1 MTTNLNETFAAVQVA
16 SRELALLN
24 DDIINQ
30 ILNAVADAAIA
41 ETPFILA
48 ENKKDLAR
56 MDKNDPKYDR
66 LKLTKERLKGIAADT
81 RNVAT
86 LPSPL
91 GKVLKESV
99 RPNGMRLTKV
109 SVPFGV
115 IGIIYEARPN
125 VSFDV
130 FSLCLKS
137 GNACILKGGSDAD
150 CSNRAII
157 SVIHEVLKKFNI
169 NPHIVE
175 LLPADR
181 EATAALLNAVGYVDL
196 IIPRG
201 SSSLIHFV
209 RENAKIPVI
218 ETGAGICHTYF
229 DEFGDVNKGA
239 AIIHNAKTRRVSVCN
254 ALDCAII
261 HEKRLID
268 LPMLCEKLK
277 DSHVII
283 YADAQAYQA
292 LKNRY
297 PAELLEHAKAESFG
311 TEFLDYKMAVK
322 TVKSFEDALGH
333 IQENSSKHSECIVT
347 ENKERAALFTK
358 IVDAACVYTNV
369 STAFTDGAQFGLG
382 AEIGI
387 STQNYMRAVRW
398 DWKRSPL
405 TNGSSKETGKRE
417 EIETIPLSL
426 KSNKV
431 LNETN

>member
-1 MTTNLNETFAAVQVA
+1 MTTNLNETFAAVQAA

-30 ILNAVADAAIA
+30 ILNAIADAAIA
-41 ETPFILA
+41 EASFILA
-48 ENKKDLAR
+48 ENEKDLAR

-66 LKLTKERLKGIAADT
+66 LKLTEERLKGIAADT

-91 GKVLKESV
+91 GKVWKESI
-99 RPNGMRLTKV
+99 RPNGMKLTKV

-157 SVIHEVLKKFNI
+157 SVIHAVLKKFNI

-254 ALDCAII
+254 ALDCTII
-261 HEKRLID
+261 HEKRLTD

-292 LKNRY
+292 LENRY

-387 STQNYMRAVRW
+387 STQKLHARGPMG
-398 DWKRSPL
+398 L
-405 TNGSSKETGKRE
+405 E
-417 EIETIPLSL
+417 EITSYKWVIEGDGQTRR
-426 KSNKV
+426 N
-431 LNETN
+431 

>member
-1 MTTNLNETFAAVQVA
+1 MTTNLNETLTAVQAA

-24 DDIINQ
+24 DDVINQ
-30 ILNAVADAAIA
+30 ILNAVADAAVA

-48 ENKKDLAR
+48 ENEKDLAR
-56 MDKNDPKYDR
+56 MDKSNPKYDR
-66 LKLTKERLKGIAADT
+66 LKLTEERLKGIAADT

-91 GKVLKESV
+91 GRVLKESI
-99 RPNGMRLTKV
+99 RPNGMKLTKI

-157 SVIHEVLKKFNI
+157 SVIHKVLKKFNV

-175 LLPADR
+175 LLPPDR
-181 EATAALLNAVGYVDL
+181 AATAALLNAVGYVDL

-201 SSSLIHFV
+201 SSSLINFV
-209 RENAKIPVI
+209 RENAKVPVI

-229 DEFGDVNKGA
+229 DEFGDANKGA
-239 AIIHNAKTRRVSVCN
+239 AIINNAKTRRVSVCN
-254 ALDCAII
+254 ALDCTIV
-261 HEKRLID
+261 HEKRLAD
-268 LPMLCEKLK
+268 LPALCEKLK
-277 DSHVII
+277 DSNVII
-283 YADAQAYQA
+283 YADPQAYRA
-292 LKNRY
+292 LEGHY
-297 PAELLEHAKAESFG
+297 PAGLLQPATKDSFG

-322 TVKSFEDALGH
+322 TVGSFEEALKH
-333 IQENSSKHSECIVT
+333 IRENGSRHSECIVT
-347 ENKERAALFTK
+347 ESKERAAQFTK
-358 IVDAACVYTNV
+358 IIDAACVYTNV

-387 STQNYMRAVRW
+387 STQKLHARGPMG
-398 DWKRSPL
+398 L
-405 TNGSSKETGKRE
+405 E
-417 EIETIPLSL
+417 EITSYKWIIEGDGQTRR
-426 KSNKV
+426 N
-431 LNETN
+431 

>member
-1 MTTNLNETFAAVQVA
+1 MTTNLNKTFAAVRAA
-16 SRELALLN
+16 SRELALLS

-30 ILNAVADAAIA
+30 ILNAVADAAIS
-41 ETPFILA
+41 ETSLILA
-48 ENKKDLAR
+48 ENEKDLAR
-56 MDKNDPKYDR
+56 MDVKDPKYDR
-66 LKLTKERLKGIAADT
+66 LKLTEERLRSIAADT

-91 GKVLKESV
+91 GRILKETI
-99 RPNGMRLTKV
+99 RPNGMKLSKV

-150 CSNRAII
+150 YSNRAII

-181 EATAALLNAVGYVDL
+181 EATSELLHAVGYVDL

-201 SSSLIHFV
+201 SSSLINFV
-209 RENAKIPVI
+209 RTNASIPVI

-229 DEFGDVNKGA
+229 DEFGETSKGA

-254 ALDCAII
+254 ALDCLII
-261 HEKRLID
+261 HKNRLAD
-268 LPMLCEKLK
+268 LPLLCEKLK
-277 DSHVII
+277 DSQVII
-283 YADAQAYQA
+283 YADTQAYQA
-292 LKNRY
+292 LANHY
-297 PAELLEHAKAESFG
+297 PAELLQSATTESFG
-311 TEFLDYKMAVK
+311 TEFLDYKLAIK
-322 TVKSFEDALGH
+322 TVDSFENALGH
-333 IQENSSKHSECIVT
+333 IQEYSSKHSECIVT
-347 ENKERAALFTK
+347 ENKERATLFTK
-358 IVDAACVYTNV
+358 IVDAACVYSNV
-369 STAFTDGAQFGLG
+369 STAFTDGGQFGLG

-387 STQNYMRAVRW
+387 STQKLHARGPMG
-398 DWKRSPL
+398 L
-405 TNGSSKETGKRE
+405 E
-417 EIETIPLSL
+417 EITSYKWIIEGEGQTRW
-426 KSNKV
+426 
-431 LNETN
+431 

>member
-1 MTTNLNETFAAVQVA
+1 MTTNLNETFAVVQAA

-24 DDIINQ
+24 DDTINQ

-48 ENKKDLAR
+48 ENEKDLAR
-56 MDKNDPKYDR
+56 MDKNNPKYDR
-66 LKLTKERLKGIAADT
+66 LKLTEERLKGIAADM

-91 GKVLKESV
+91 GRILKETV
-99 RPNGMRLTKV
+99 RPNGIRLIKT

-150 CSNRAII
+150 FSNRAIA
-157 SVIHEVLKKFNI
+157 SVIHKILEKFNV
-169 NPHIVE
+169 NPHIAE

-181 EATAALLNAVGYVDL
+181 EATAALLNATGYVDL
-196 IIPRG
+196 LIPRG
-201 SSSLIHFV
+201 SGNLINFV
-209 RENAKIPVI
+209 RDNAKIPVI

-229 DEFGDVNKGA
+229 DEYGDINKGA

-254 ALDCAII
+254 ALDCTII
-261 HEKRLID
+261 HEKRLTD
-268 LPMLCEKLK
+268 LPALCEKLK

-283 YADAQAYQA
+283 YADPQAYRT
-292 LKNRY
+292 LEGCY
-297 PAELLEHAKAESFG
+297 PAELLQPATEESFG

-322 TVKSFEDALGH
+322 TVSSFEEALGH
-333 IQENSSKHSECIVT
+333 IRENSSKHSECIVT
-347 ENKERAALFTK
+347 ENKERAALFTR
-358 IVDAACVYTNV
+358 IVDAACVYANV

-387 STQNYMRAVRW
+387 STQKLHARGPMGLEELTSYKWVIEGDGQTRW
-398 DWKRSPL
+398 
-405 TNGSSKETGKRE
+405 
-417 EIETIPLSL
+417 
-426 KSNKV
+426 
-431 LNETN
+431 

>member
-24 DDIINQ
+24 DNVINQ

-41 ETPFILA
+41 ETPFILS
-48 ENKKDLAR
+48 ENEKDLAR

-66 LKLTKERLKGIAADT
+66 LKLTEERLKGIAADT

-99 RPNGMRLTKV
+99 RPNGMKLTKV

-157 SVIHEVLKKFNI
+157 SVIHKVLKKFKI

-201 SSSLIHFV
+201 RSSLIHFV
-209 RENAKIPVI
+209 RENARIPVI

-229 DEFGDVNKGA
+229 DEFGDTNKGA
-239 AIIHNAKTRRVSVCN
+239 DIIHNAKTRRVSVCN
-254 ALDCAII
+254 ALDCTII
-261 HEKRLID
+261 HEKRLAD
-268 LPMLCEKLK
+268 LPLICERLK

-283 YADAQAYQA
+283 YADPQAYQA
-292 LKNRY
+292 LEGRY

-347 ENKERAALFTK
+347 ENGERAALFTR

-387 STQNYMRAVRW
+387 STQKLHARGPMG
-398 DWKRSPL
+398 L
-405 TNGSSKETGKRE
+405 E
-417 EIETIPLSL
+417 EITSYKWVIEGDGQTRR
-426 KSNKV
+426 N
-431 LNETN
+431 

>member
-41 ETPFILA
+41 ETPFILS
-48 ENKKDLAR
+48 ENEKDLAR

-99 RPNGMRLTKV
+99 RPNGMKLTKV

-157 SVIHEVLKKFNI
+157 SVIHKVLKKFKI

-209 RENAKIPVI
+209 RENARIPVI

-229 DEFGDVNKGA
+229 DEFGDTNKGA
-239 AIIHNAKTRRVSVCN
+239 DIIHNAKTRLADLS
-254 ALDCAII
+254 
-261 HEKRLID
+261 LI
-268 LPMLCEKLK
+268 CEKLK

-283 YADAQAYQA
+283 YADPQAYQA
-292 LKNRY
+292 LEGHY

-347 ENKERAALFTK
+347 ENGERAALFTR

-387 STQNYMRAVRW
+387 STQKLHARGPMG
-398 DWKRSPL
+398 L
-405 TNGSSKETGKRE
+405 E
-417 EIETIPLSL
+417 EITSYKWVIEGDGQTRR
-426 KSNKV
+426 N
-431 LNETN
+431 